1 MRPAKTPPESFLEL
15 GSITGT
21 HGLNGT
27 IQVYSYTRPAIG
39 IAGYSCWWLGDDT
52 SLHEVRVLRCWQH
65 GKRILAQLDGINDV
79 ATAEA
84 LHGQTIR
91 VPRDAVAVDEDE
103 YLWQDLIGCTV
114 ADEQGELLGK
124 VTALEDYG
132 AQDTLIVRTLP
143 EALQQGEW
151 MIPFIEPV
159 IIDVDMDRRHITVA
173 MLPGMDACFTPR
185 F

>member
-1 MRPAKTPPESFLEL
+1 MRQAKTPPESFLEL

-27 IQVYSYTRPAIG
+27 IQIYSHTRPAIG
-39 IAGYSCWWLGDDT
+39 IAGYSCWWLGGR
-52 SLHEVRVLRCWQH
+52 EFRVQRCWQH
-65 GKRILAQLDGINDV
+65 GKRILAQLEGIDDIS
-79 ATAEA
+79 AAEA
-84 LHGQTIR
+84 LHGQIIR
-91 VPRDAVAVDEDE
+91 VPRDMVPVDEDE

-114 ADEQGELLGK
+114 TDEQGDVLGQ

-132 AQDTLIVRTLP
+132 AQDTLIVTTLP
-143 EALQQGEW
+143 DAAVQGEW
-151 MIPFIEPV
+151 MIPFVESIV
-159 IIDVDMDRRHITVA
+159 TDVDMDRRHISII